1 MTVPAD
7 SSLTT
12 KVLSIDHTLFFV
24 FFLLFSFIIDNCN
37 YGSLLRK
44 WLKMKTFLFFI
55 VYSKININVVKA
67 ILLQQ

>member
-1 MTVPAD
+1 MTAPAD

-12 KVLSIDHTLFFV
+12 KVLSIDDTF

-44 WLKMKTFLFFI
+44 CLKMKTFLFFT
-55 VYSKININVVKA
+55 VYSKININVVIKT
-67 ILLQQ
+67 IWLWQ